1 MATVDEGVP
10 TLDGEVPAGPVDGLE
25 GRRGGVQAAGDQV
38 DQRGGRQD
46 HPAPSAFRIVV
57 AAQRQRRAADD
68 AARHRQRRRRRAAV
82 ACPSRRPPHTE
93 KERKKQTKEEAVS
106 FVAATPTAPP
116 VAADGSA
123 DRSIR
128 QHPPSRRSPSA
139 RFFRFHGNHSLI
151 DSFSAIAFDWVRF
164 VDRSTRCGRSDSAG
178 RSQCNS
184 DQPRPRVKLRVRRN
198 LKKKKTLHDSSVG

>member
-82 ACPSRRPPHTE
+82 ACPSRRPPQTE
-93 KERKKQTKEEAVS
+93 KERKKKQKKKPSVLWPQRPRRHLLPPMDRRIDPSVNTHRADALHRLDFSVSMATIRSSTRSRPSLSIGFDLSIDQLVAV
-106 FVAATPTAPP
+106 APIRP
-116 VAADGSA
+116 AD
-123 DRSIR
+123 
-128 QHPPSRRSPSA
+128 
-139 RFFRFHGNHSLI
+139 L
-151 DSFSAIAFDWVRF
+151 SAIP
-164 VDRSTRCGRSDSAG
+164 T
-178 RSQCNS
+178 SQ
-184 DQPRPRVKLRVRRN
+184 DQ
-198 LKKKKTLHDSSVG
+198 G

>member
-82 ACPSRRPPHTE
+82 ACPSRRPPQTE
-93 KERKKQTKEEAVS
+93 KERKKKNKRRSRQFCGRNAHGATCCRRWIGGS
-106 FVAATPTAPP
+106 IHPSTPTEPTLSI
-116 VAADGSA
+116 GSIFPFPWQPFA
-123 DRSIR
+123 HRLVLGHRFRLGSICRSINSLRSLRFGR
-128 QHPPSRRSPSA
+128 QISVQ
-139 RFFRFHGNHSLI
+139 FRPAKTKGE
-151 DSFSAIAFDWVRF
+151 
-164 VDRSTRCGRSDSAG
+164 TEG
-178 RSQCNS
+178 
-184 DQPRPRVKLRVRRN
+184 
-198 LKKKKTLHDSSVG
+198 KKKP